1 MKLLY
6 RKAEMAFTFV
16 PRDARAK
23 RSITKLFWYAVRIVT
38 PAPTSPIYLRPF
50 TKMQSMALVFC
61 CTVLGA
67 AAQMLMK
74 IGTAHLA
81 HPGLA
86 GYLTDVPLLA
96 GYCLYG
102 VNTVLLV
109 FALRDGELSILYPI
123 IALTYVWVTI
133 LSVLFFHESL
143 NVFKVAGIAVVV
155 AGVAVMGK
163 SAKA

>member
-1 MKLLY
+1 MYLQSN
-6 RKAEMAFTFV
+6 R
-16 PRDARAK
+16 ARET
-23 RSITKLFWYAVRIVT
+23 RSVSRLFWYAVRNVT
-38 PAPTSPIYLRPF
+38 PARTIPIYLRPF

-61 CTVLGA
+61 CTILVA

-74 IGTAHLA
+74 IGTGHLA

-86 GYLTDVPLLA
+86 GYLTNVPLLA

-143 NVFKVAGIAVVV
+143 NVFKVTGIAVVV
-155 AGVAVMGK
+155 AGVAIMGK